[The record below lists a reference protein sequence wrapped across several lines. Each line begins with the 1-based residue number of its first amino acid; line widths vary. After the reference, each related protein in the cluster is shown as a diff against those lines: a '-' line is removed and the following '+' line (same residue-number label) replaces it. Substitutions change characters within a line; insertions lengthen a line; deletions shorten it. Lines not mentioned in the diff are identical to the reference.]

1 MSPRQCGSGKCTAGT
16 PNGCVP
22 SQQLLPKGKHSAY
35 YCFSQA
41 YISIFISSSKLKT
54 NTFFTSMVIKM
65 VLNFEK
71 KNCLNIWYISWIQTR
86 TEGED
91 NRSTIKWFRCA
102 FFLWGS
108 YWTCIT
114 PSSKVWICS
123 NFLCSIPCSPFG
135 SNKCVSLRPHIWEK
149 PLSFGTC
156 SFYPADILHMQYTP
170 CSLSLLILFG
180 ENMPHYRIEIV
191 YYEGFKFFNHWSLSL
206 VLSVDVSYTVK
217 KYLSHKWFAHFTIG
231 KFRTLK

>member
-1 MSPRQCGSGKCTAGT
+1 M
-16 PNGCVP
+16 
-22 SQQLLPKGKHSAY
+22 
-35 YCFSQA
+35 
-41 YISIFISSSKLKT
+41 
-54 NTFFTSMVIKM
+54 
-65 VLNFEK
+65 K
-71 KNCLNIWYISWIQTR
+71 KKKSLNIWYISWIQTR

-135 SNKCVSLRPHIWEK
+135 GNKCVPLRPHIWEK

-156 SFYPADILHMQYTP
+156 SFYPADILHIQYTP
-170 CSLSLLILFG
+170 CSLSLFLILFG
-180 ENMPHYRIEIV
+180 ENMTHCGIEIV
-191 YYEGFKFFNHWSLSL
+191 YILRVLSSLISGAWTLSL
-206 VLSVDVSYTVK
+206 LW
-217 KYLSHKWFAHFTIG
+217 LSHIHNYFCEEIPEP
-231 KFRTLK
+231 